1 MNMEKTDKKLKQLF
15 SELKAQDSQRVP
27 PFNSVTRAPLKS
39 TSTRWT
45 LQRWPRFAI
54 AVAAVV
60 LLIAGIAVASFRA
73 HAHSIERE
81 MLGWA
86 ALSDWEAPTDALLT
100 ASEMPW
106 YNTATAPSDFP
117 TNDDVSSDTTT
128 EKL

>member
-1 MNMEKTDKKLKQLF
+1 MNMEKTEKELRQLF

-27 PFNSVTRAPLKS
+27 PFNSVTKLSPQG
-39 TSTRWT
+39 TSSRWT
-45 LQRWPRFAI
+45 LQHWPRFSL

-60 LLIAGIAVASFRA
+60 LLIASVAVASFRA
-73 HAHSIERE
+73 HTHSFEKE

-106 YNTATAPSDFP
+106 VDTTALPSDFP
-117 TNDDVSSDTTT
+117 TNDAVSSDTTT